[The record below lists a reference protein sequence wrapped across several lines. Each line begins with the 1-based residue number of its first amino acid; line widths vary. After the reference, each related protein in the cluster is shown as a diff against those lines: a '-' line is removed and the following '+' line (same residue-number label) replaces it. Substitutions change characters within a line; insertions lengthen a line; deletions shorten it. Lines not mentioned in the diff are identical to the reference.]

1 MGEHRKVTRRHFVG
15 GAAATLGALGFA
27 PDVLSAATVLERAAL
42 RGAAPYLPPLVQERD
57 EYDALAKINFNENPY
72 GPSEKVMEAMQY
84 AFKYSMRYGYPDG
97 GITQAIAD
105 HHGVGR
111 ENILLGAGSG
121 EILEVVGLTYLDA
134 TKMVVGVEP
143 SYGSVYSHASGID
156 AEALLLPL
164 EPDYN
169 QNIPRM
175 IDATRRN
182 ARDVGF
188 VYLCNP
194 NNPTGLPVSARE
206 VEDLLDGIPEDI
218 PVLIDE
224 AYHHFV
230 EDPGYA
236 TAIPYV
242 LEGRRV
248 IVARTFSK
256 IYGMAAMR
264 LGYAVAPADM
274 VRRMQ
279 AYSTGSTNALVKWGG
294 AAALA
299 DHESERWV
307 RETTLRLRK
316 STTAEVERFGYEV
329 IPSDTNFF
337 MVNMR
342 RPVQEVS
349 RAFRERGILVGRP
362 FPPMLEHL
370 RVSVGTE
377 DEMDRFLEA
386 FEDIF
391 VTRTS
396 AGSAG

>member
-1 MGEHRKVTRRHFVG
+1 MSRRSFVG
-15 GAAATLGALGFA
+15 AATTAAAWAGLAPEKVLGAHGRAGTARLG
-27 PDVLSAATVLERAAL
+27 RAL
-42 RGAAPYLPPLVQERD
+42 RQEQD
-57 EYDALAKINFNENPY
+57 AYDALAKINFNENPY

-105 HHGVGR
+105 HHGVGT
-111 ENILLGAGSG
+111 ENVLLGAGSG
-121 EILEVVGLTYLDA
+121 EILEVVGLTWLD
-134 TKMVVGVEP
+134 TSKKVVGVEP
-143 SYGSVYSHASGID
+143 SYGSVYTHASGID
-156 AEALLLPL
+156 ADALLLPL
-164 EPDYN
+164 EPN
-169 QNIPRM
+169 HRQNIPRM

-194 NNPTGLPVSARE
+194 NNPTGVPVSADE
-206 VEDLLDGIPEDI
+206 VRDLLDGIPEDV

-230 EDPGYA
+230 EDPAYE

-248 IVARTFSK
+248 VVARTFSK

-264 LGYAVAPADM
+264 LGYAIAPADM
-274 VRRMQ
+274 IERMRV
-279 AYSTGSTNALVKWGG
+279 YSTGSTNALVMWGG
-294 AAALA
+294 AAALE
-299 DHESERWV
+299 DVESERWV

-316 STTAEVERFGYEV
+316 RTAADLEGLGYEV
-329 IPSDTNFF
+329 IPSDTNFL
-337 MVNMR
+337 MVHIR
-342 RPVQEVS
+342 RPVQEAAA
-349 RAFRERGILVGRP
+349 AFRERGVLVGRP
-362 FPPMLEHL
+362 FPPMLEHM

-377 DEMDRFLEA
+377 SEMDRFMNA

-391 VTRTS
+391 AATAS
-396 AGSAG
+396 SGAGR

>member
-1 MGEHRKVTRRHFVG
+1 MGEERKVTRRHFVG
-15 GAAATLGALGFA
+15 GAAATLGALGFGPGA
-27 PDVLSAATVLERAAL
+27 LAAATGVERAAG
-42 RGAAPYLPPLVQERD
+42 RGTGPHLPPLLQERD
-57 EYDALAKINFNENPY
+57 DYDAFAKINFNENPY

-105 HHGVGR
+105 HHGVAP
-111 ENILLGAGSG
+111 ENILMGAGSG

-134 TKMVVGVEP
+134 AKMVVGVEP

-164 EPDYN
+164 EPDYT

-274 VRRMQ
+274 VQRMQ
-279 AYSTGSTNALVKWGG
+279 AFSTGSTNALVKWGG

-299 DHESERWV
+299 DKESERWV

-316 STTAEVERFGYEV
+316 STTAELERFGYEV

-377 DEMDRFLEA
+377 EEMDRFLEA
-386 FEDIF
+386 FEDLF
-391 VTRTS
+391 AARTS
-396 AGSAG
+396 SGAGR

>member
-1 MGEHRKVTRRHFVG
+1 MEENRNVSRRHFVG
-15 GAAATLGALGFA
+15 GAAAALGALGLA
-27 PDVLSAATVLERAAL
+27 PGSLVSQPTSAPRAGAPGLPAL
-42 RGAAPYLPPLVQERD
+42 AQERD
-57 EYDALAKINFNENPY
+57 EYDALVKINFNENPY
-72 GPSEKVMEAMQY
+72 GPSEKVMEAMNY

-111 ENILLGAGSG
+111 ENVLLGAGSG
-121 EILEVVGLTYLDA
+121 EILEVVGLTYLDHS
-134 TKMVVGVEP
+134 KMVVGVEP

-156 AEALLLPL
+156 AESLLLPL
-164 EPDYN
+164 EPDYT
-169 QNIPRM
+169 QNIQRM
-175 IDATRRN
+175 IDATNRN
-182 ARDVGF
+182 AWDVGF

-194 NNPTGLPVSARE
+194 NNPTGLPVSADE
-206 VEDLLDGIPEDI
+206 VRALLDGIPQDI

-230 EDPGYA
+230 ESPGYA
-236 TAIPYV
+236 TSIPYV
-242 LEGRRV
+242 LEGRPV

-264 LGYAVAPADM
+264 LGYAIAPADM
-274 VRRMQ
+274 IRRMST
-279 AYSTGSTNALVKWGG
+279 YSTGSTNALVKWGG

-299 DHESERWV
+299 DTESERWV

-316 STTAEVERFGYEV
+316 RTTAQLEAFGYEV

-349 RAFRERGILVGRP
+349 RAFRERDILVGRP

-377 DEMDRFLEA
+377 AEMDAFLEA
-386 FEDIF
+386 FEDLF
-391 VTRTS
+391 VSRTS
-396 AGSAG
+396 SQSGR

>member
-1 MGEHRKVTRRHFVG
+1 MGEERKVSRRHFMG

-27 PDVLSAATVLERAAL
+27 PDALSAATGLERAAR
-42 RGAAPYLPPLVQERD
+42 RGAAPNLPPLFQERD

-134 TKMVVGVEP
+134 TKVVVGVEP

-164 EPDYN
+164 EPDYH
-169 QNIPRM
+169 QNISRM

-274 VRRMQ
+274 IRRMQ

-299 DHESERWV
+299 DHESERWM

-316 STTAEVERFGYEV
+316 STTAELERFGYEV

-396 AGSAG
+396 AGAAG

>member
-1 MGEHRKVTRRHFVG
+1 MGEDRTFTRRHFVG
-15 GAAATLGALGFA
+15 GAAAAIGALGISPGSVLAEAGPRRRPSA
-27 PDVLSAATVLERAAL
+27 PW
-42 RGAAPYLPPLVQERD
+42 LPPLEQERD
-57 EYDALAKINFNENPY
+57 DYDALAKINFNENPY

-105 HHGVGR
+105 HHGVAR
-111 ENILLGAGSG
+111 ENVLLGAGSG

-134 TKMVVGVEP
+134 DKMVVGVEP
-143 SYGSVYSHASGID
+143 SFGSVYSHASGID
-156 AEALLLPL
+156 AEAHLLPL
-164 EPDYN
+164 EPDYT
-169 QNIPRM
+169 QNIGRM

-194 NNPTGLPVSARE
+194 NNPTGLPVSASDVR
-206 VEDLLDGIPEDI
+206 DLLDGIPEDI

-236 TAIPYV
+236 TSVPYV

-264 LGYAVAPADM
+264 LGYAIAPPDM
-274 VRRMQ
+274 VQRMA

-299 DHESERWV
+299 DTESELWV

-316 STTAEVERFGYEV
+316 RTTRQLEDFGYEV
-329 IPSDTNFF
+329 IPSDCNFF
-337 MVNMR
+337 MVDMR

-349 RAFRERGILVGRP
+349 RAFRERDILVGRP

-386 FEDIF
+386 FEDLF

-396 AGSAG
+396 SGSGR

>member
-1 MGEHRKVTRRHFVG
+1 MGEDRKFTRRHFVG
-15 GAAATLGALGFA
+15 GAAAAIGALGIS
-27 PDVLSAATVLERAAL
+27 PGSVLAEGGARRRPAVPWLPALE
-42 RGAAPYLPPLVQERD
+42 QERD
-57 EYDALAKINFNENPY
+57 DYDALAKINFNENPY
-72 GPSEKVMEAMQY
+72 GPSEKVMEAMQF

-111 ENILLGAGSG
+111 ENVLIGAGSG

-134 TKMVVGVEP
+134 DKMVVGVEP

-156 AEALLLPL
+156 AEALLMPL
-164 EPDYN
+164 ERDYT
-169 QNIPRM
+169 QNIDRM

-194 NNPTGLPVSARE
+194 NNPTGLPVSASDVR
-206 VEDLLDGIPEDI
+206 DLLDGIPEDT

-230 EDPGYA
+230 EDAGYA
-236 TAIPYV
+236 TSIPHV

-264 LGYAVAPADM
+264 LGYAIAPADM

-299 DHESERWV
+299 DTESEQWV

-316 STTAEVERFGYEV
+316 RTTRQLEDFGYEV
-329 IPSDTNFF
+329 IPSDCNFF

-349 RAFRERGILVGRP
+349 RAFRERDILVGRP

-370 RVSVGTE
+370 RVSVGTKE
-377 DEMDRFLEA
+377 EMDRFLEA
-386 FEDIF
+386 FEDLF

-396 AGSAG
+396 SRSGR